1 MISTQGLCEAG
12 GTQAPDRAVEMGF
25 IIAECT
31 WVAYEFQEERAK
43 RQYSEALLSIPSQQD
58 LFRCYLG
65 ALRLWLVY

>member
-1 MISTQGLCEAG
+1 
-12 GTQAPDRAVEMGF
+12 MGF

-31 WVAYEFQEERAK
+31 QVAYEFQEERAK